1 MNSNE
6 SGLVTVAVHMLHAGG
21 SLRFTEQ
28 SKYTNENKNE
38 T

>member
-6 SGLVTVAVHMLHAGG
+6 SGLATVVVHMLHAGG
-21 SLRFTEQ
+21 SLRFNEQ
-28 SKYTNENKNE
+28 SKYTSEKKNE